1 MQPQQPLF
9 RPAAVAAQRNDG
21 LGAIVLARPVSFAF
35 LTAFAATIAG
45 GLAALAC
52 FASYTAHAT
61 LRGQLVP
68 ERGVLEITSTQ
79 AGTIA
84 EKRVRDGERVAAG
97 DVLLVV
103 ASERLTRG
111 GAVLEAAVGAEL
123 ERRRASLAAQID
135 NTRELEAAEH
145 AALRARRAALT
156 VEAGNLA
163 EALRAKQQR
172 LELTQRAVERYADVH
187 ARGFLSNEQ
196 WSIREAELLEQRS
209 GFEALERESAMLV
222 RLTAE
227 IDEQLATLGPR
238 YANAIAELERALAAS
253 EVEIAQSEA
262 RRAAALTAPQP
273 GTVTGF
279 TAELGQP
286 VQLGTVLARI
296 VPAEPT
302 LIAEL
307 FAPSRAVG
315 FVAVGDEV
323 RLRYAAFPYQ
333 KFGHARGT
341 VLAVSATT
349 VAADTARG
357 GEPLYR
363 VAVALD
369 SQTVA
374 AYGVPRPLLAGMTV
388 EADVLLERRR
398 LYEWVL
404 EPLYSLAGRVN

>member
-1 MQPQQPLF
+1 MEPQQPLF

-45 GLAALAC
+45 ALAALAC
-52 FASYTAHAT
+52 FASYTAHVT

-68 ERGVLEITSTQ
+68 ERGVIEIASTQ
-79 AGTIA
+79 SGTIA
-84 EKRVRDGERVAAG
+84 EKHVRDGERVAAD

-103 ASERLTRG
+103 ASERLMRG
-111 GAVLEAAVGAEL
+111 GAVLEAAVGTEL
-123 ERRRASLAAQID
+123 EGRRASLAAQID
-135 NTRELEAAEH
+135 NTRQLELAEH
-145 AALRARRAALT
+145 AALRARRGALAA
-156 VEAGNLA
+156 EAENLA
-163 EALRAKQQR
+163 EALRVKRQR

-187 ARGFLSNEQ
+187 ARGFLSDEQ
-196 WSIREAELLEQRS
+196 WALREAELLEQRS
-209 GFEALERESAMLV
+209 GLEVLERESAMLV

-227 IDEQLATLGPR
+227 VDERLATLGPR
-238 YANAIAELERALAAS
+238 YANTIAELERALAVS
-253 EVEIAQSEA
+253 EVEIAENTA
-262 RRAAALTAPQP
+262 RRAVVLTAPQP

-279 TAELGQP
+279 TAEPGQP

-315 FVAVGDEV
+315 FVAAGDQV

-341 VLAVSATT
+341 VRAVSATT
-349 VAADTARG
+349 VAADTVRG

-363 VAVALD
+363 VAVALEAQ
-369 SQTVA
+369 SVT
-374 AYGVPRPLLAGMTV
+374 AYGVPRPLLAGMAV
-388 EADVLLERRR
+388 EADVLLERRQ

>member
-1 MQPQQPLF
+1 MQSQQPLF

-21 LGAIVLARPVSFAF
+21 LGSIVLARPVSFAL
-35 LTAFAATIAG
+35 LTAFATTVAG

-52 FASYTAHAT
+52 FSSYTAHVT

-68 ERGVLEITSTQ
+68 ERGVIEIASTQ
-79 AGTIA
+79 SGTIA
-84 EKRVRDGERVAAG
+84 EKHVRDGEHVAAG

-103 ASERLTRG
+103 ASERLMRG

-123 ERRRASLAAQID
+123 ESRRASLAAQID
-135 NTRELEAAEH
+135 NTRQLELAEH
-145 AALRARRAALT
+145 AALRARRAALA

-163 EALRAKQQR
+163 EALRSKRQR

-187 ARGFLSNEQ
+187 ARGFLSDEQ
-196 WSIREAELLEQRS
+196 WAMREAELLEQRS
-209 GFEALERESAMLV
+209 GLEALERESAALV

-227 IDEQLATLGPR
+227 IDERLATLSPR
-238 YANAIAELERALAAS
+238 YANTIAELERALAVS
-253 EVEIAQSEA
+253 EVEIAENAA
-262 RRAAALTAPQP
+262 RRAVVLTAPQP

-279 TAELGQP
+279 TAAPGQA
-286 VQLGTVLARI
+286 VQVGTVLARI

-315 FVAVGDEV
+315 FVAAGDEV

-349 VAADTARG
+349 VAGDTVRG

-363 VAVALD
+363 VAVALHE
-369 SQTVA
+369 QAVT
-374 AYGVPRPLLAGMTV
+374 AYGAPRPLLAGMAV

-404 EPLYSLAGRVN
+404 EPLYSLTGRVN